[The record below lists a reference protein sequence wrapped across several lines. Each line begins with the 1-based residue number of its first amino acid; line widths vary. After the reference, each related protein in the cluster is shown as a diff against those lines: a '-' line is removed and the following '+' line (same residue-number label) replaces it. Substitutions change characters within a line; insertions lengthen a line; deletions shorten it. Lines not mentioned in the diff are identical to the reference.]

1 MLKTLILIYV
11 PNCIYFIFP
20 TVDISSKS
28 LYKAADNIVNVLASY
43 SYKVY
48 ICNAINKINLSLI

>member
-1 MLKTLILIYV
+1 MNIMLKTLILIYV

-43 SYKVY
+43 SYLSSVY
-48 ICNAINKINLSLI
+48 MQCNK